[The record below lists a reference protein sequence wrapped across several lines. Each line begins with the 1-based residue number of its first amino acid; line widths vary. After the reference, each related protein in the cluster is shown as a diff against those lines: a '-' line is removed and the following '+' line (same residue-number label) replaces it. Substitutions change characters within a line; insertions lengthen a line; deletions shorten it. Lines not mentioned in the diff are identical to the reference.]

1 MSCLCFSIE
10 IQQGCGKKG
19 PSHTRI
25 VGGKNAKP
33 GDWPWQVNFDYK
45 YNTGNPGHYCGG
57 ILITQE
63 WIISAAHCFFNDQNK
78 DNYWFKL
85 GWFKISS

>member
-1 MSCLCFSIE
+1 M
-10 IQQGCGKKG
+10 
-19 PSHTRI
+19 
-25 VGGKNAKP
+25 
-33 GDWPWQVNFDYK
+33 NFDYK

-85 GWFKISS
+85 GWFKIALKLI